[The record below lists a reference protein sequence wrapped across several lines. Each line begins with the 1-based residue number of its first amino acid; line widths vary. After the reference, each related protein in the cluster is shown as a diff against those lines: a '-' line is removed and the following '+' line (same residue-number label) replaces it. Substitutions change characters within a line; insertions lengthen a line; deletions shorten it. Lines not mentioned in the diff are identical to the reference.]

1 MKYEFIYC
9 IYIYTHLHIKY
20 IYTLYIYRERER
32 KNGINSINEIDG
44 DGDGHGD
51 GHGDFN
57 WGSHFLVED
66 PTEKVTVSVGSSGD
80 GEKPAE
86 LMDLETKAF
95 TFQGFQ

>member
-1 MKYEFIYC
+1 MNSYTVY
-9 IYIYTHLHIKY
+9 IYIYTSAYKIY
-20 IYTLYIYRERER
+20 IHVIYIYRERER
-32 KNGINSINEIDG
+32 KNGINSINEI